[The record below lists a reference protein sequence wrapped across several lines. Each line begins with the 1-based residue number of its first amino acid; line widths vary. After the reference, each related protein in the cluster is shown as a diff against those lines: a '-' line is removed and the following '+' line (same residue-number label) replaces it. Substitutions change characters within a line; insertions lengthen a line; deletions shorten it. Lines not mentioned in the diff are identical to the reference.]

1 MDEVDMCDF
10 DFRRLDDSLEVT
22 RWRTERLVTLGFELR
37 EAVGLA
43 LSPIDVHE
51 LERLVGKGCPPEV
64 AVRIAA

>member
-1 MDEVDMCDF
+1 MCDF